1 VIYRWTFVAGLILVF
16 ALQGAKAATSPD
28 QLIRQTVDQ
37 LINELAEH
45 KTELENDRHRLYEMV
60 DQVIVEHIAVD
71 KVAKLVLARHWR
83 EATPEQRASFEE
95 AFRILLIRTYATALF
110 DYTGREEMMFRPLQ
124 LNDDDRTTIVRTD
137 VKLPGEPAIPVNYKF
152 LRRENGEWQIFDV
165 TIGGISLVTNY
176 RASYSG
182 IIQARGLDGLIEML
196 QKKTQETE

>member
-1 VIYRWTFVAGLILVF
+1 MIYRWTFVAGLILVF
-16 ALQGAKAATSPD
+16 TLQGAKAATSPD

-45 KTELENDRHRLYEMV
+45 KAELENDRHRLYAMV

-110 DYTGREEMMFRPLQ
+110 DYHGREDMMFRPLQ